1 MKLFKNEQLLFIGT
15 ESKLGRTQIIGILK
29 GCSTNTASFVH
40 LYQIYD
46 GVKFPSGAMM
56 FRNKF
61 YTIRKGTWD
70 KIEVEYFLTIK
81 NIIEIKEIRKET
93 NSDIFELNQ
102 SHIPFADDGC
112 GNIIWMELSTGIIK
126 VFYHEYELDEGLITI
141 APTFDDFC
149 SSLENW
155 IL

>member
-15 ESKLGRTQIIGILK
+15 ESKLSRTQIKNVLK
-29 GCSTNTASFVH
+29 GCSTNTDSFVH

-46 GVKFPSGAMM
+46 GIKFPRGAMI

-70 KIEVEYFLTIK
+70 KIEVEYFLTLD
-81 NIIEIKEIRKET
+81 NVIEIKEIRKEK
-93 NSDIFELNQ
+93 NPDIFELNQ
-102 SHIPFADDGC
+102 SHIPFADDGF
-112 GNIIWMELSTGIIK
+112 GNIIWMEMSTGIIK
-126 VFYHEYELDEGLITI
+126 VFYHEYELEEGLINI
-141 APTFDDFC
+141 APSFDEFC